1 MFNKISTEFL
11 RYNLLRL
18 PQLVFEVTDACNL
31 RCKYCGYAELY
42 GGYDKRE
49 NLYFPFE
56 RAKILIDYL
65 YGLWRENGIKET
77 CSPITI
83 SFYGGEP
90 LLNVPFIKRVIDYLE
105 QLPPV
110 GKRFYYGMTSN
121 AMLLDKY
128 MDFLAEKEV
137 RLLIS
142 LDGDKEG
149 QGYRVDAAGHN
160 SFDRVFSNINLL
172 REKYPTYFE
181 TNVRFN
187 AVLHKKNNVEGIYR
201 FIKDTFGKAPII
213 SPLNNSGI
221 RPDKR
226 EEFNRTYRNYRES
239 LEQAT
244 NCEGLKRELFIDN
257 PETSRLLDY
266 LYYHSG
272 NVFFSYNHL
281 LAKDDEVSHFA
292 TGTCTPFSKKMFVT
306 VKGRIL
312 QCERINHEFALGQ
325 VTDSGVELDLEQA
338 ARQHND
344 YVEKYI
350 RQCAHCGNRT
360 ACMQC
365 VYQIDDI
372 HEVNTYCRSFC
383 SEAQRKERNRQS
395 LAYLSRHPELYK
407 RLLNEVVIRG

>member
-128 MDFLAEKEV
+128 MDFLAEKEEEYTEMFANPYQAA
-137 RLLIS
+137 
-142 LDGDKEG
+142 KY
-149 QGYRVDAAGHN
+149 GYIDDVIEPRN
-160 SFDRVFSNINLL
+160 
-172 REKYPTYFE
+172 T
-181 TNVRFN
+181 RFRICRGL
-187 AVLHKKNNVEGIYR
+187 AQLSTK
-201 FIKDTFGKAPII
+201 
-213 SPLNNSGI
+213 
-221 RPDKR
+221 
-226 EEFNRTYRNYRES
+226 RES
-239 LEQAT
+239 LPA
-244 NCEGLKRELFIDN
+244 KK
-257 PETSRLLDY
+257 
-266 LYYHSG
+266 HG
-272 NVFFSYNHL
+272 NI
-281 LAKDDEVSHFA
+281 
-292 TGTCTPFSKKMFVT
+292 PM
-306 VKGRIL
+306 
-312 QCERINHEFALGQ
+312 
-325 VTDSGVELDLEQA
+325 
-338 ARQHND
+338 
-344 YVEKYI
+344 
-350 RQCAHCGNRT
+350 
-360 ACMQC
+360 
-365 VYQIDDI
+365 
-372 HEVNTYCRSFC
+372 
-383 SEAQRKERNRQS
+383 
-395 LAYLSRHPELYK
+395 
-407 RLLNEVVIRG
+407 